1 MPLNINNPLRF
12 AILSS
17 LALTAVALVAKS
29 VEGKL
34 PVKAQVKGLVE
45 AGEDSYHPNVTSMRK
60 ILSEL
65 EEGLTA
71 LVNIEEVHSQVN
83 IQAFLPVANR
93 KGKRL
98 ADKHERYAAEVVISN
113 ILASNGSSAIS
124 YDQLRKM
131 LDERLPKLQSVFI
144 ETTTFAPNLDSNSID
159 CWIWVELRTGTP
171 VTVHITRDKDNM
183 NEIVLKASGPL
194 ENISLHQVPAI

>member
-1 MPLNINNPLRF
+1 MPLNLNSPLRL

-17 LALTAVALVAKS
+17 LALTAIALVAKS

-34 PVKAQVKGLVE
+34 PVKSEATGLVD
-45 AGEDSYHPNVTSMRK
+45 ASEDSYHPNVSAMRK

-65 EEGLTA
+65 EEGLTSI
-71 LVNIEEVHSQVN
+71 VDIEEVHSQVN

-93 KGKRL
+93 RGKRL

-113 ILASNGSSAIS
+113 VLAHSGNAAIS

-131 LDERLPKLQSVFI
+131 LDERLPTLQSVFI
-144 ETTTFAPNLDSNSID
+144 ETATIAPNSESNSID

-171 VTVHITRDKDNM
+171 ITIHITRDKDNM
-183 NEIVLKASGPL
+183 DKIVLKASGPL
-194 ENISLHQVPAI
+194 ENISLHQVPAV